1 MALSV
6 RITAC
11 LAASLIAILAAPLFA
26 RPLSKCRLGYQTDYY
41 SIADETVSEDTRK
54 EIRLRVLIDAI
65 DDVDIAFRGR
75 LTKRWYL
82 SDIQETEV
90 PAILE
95 VYEGVTVLKGK
106 MSLAAEDG
114 KAYLIRE
121 RVCDGGCW
129 LNALPE
135 VLEGH
140 GDEPE
145 RVVLAMKNTLANP
158 TEAHD
163 RQSNEVVYSGRIDA
177 LSGPCD
183 PRQINAASA
192 AMLLGSPQEI
202 ERLRLAYPPRSVEDK
217 RRDADFIIRR
227 VMGGR

>member
-6 RITAC
+6 RISAC
-11 LAASLIAILAAPLFA
+11 LAACLIAILAAPLFA
-26 RPLSKCRLGYQTDYY
+26 RPLSKCRLGNQSDYY
-41 SIADETVSEDTRK
+41 SIADETSEDTRK
-54 EIRLRVLIDAI
+54 ELRLRVLIDAI
-65 DDVDIAFRGR
+65 DDADIAFKGR

-90 PAILE
+90 PVILE
-95 VYEGVTVLKGK
+95 VYADVTVLKGK
-106 MSLAAEDG
+106 MPLATDDG

-121 RVCDGGCW
+121 KVCDGGCW

-135 VLEGH
+135 VLEGR

-145 RVVLAMKNTLANP
+145 RVVLALNNTLTNP
-158 TEAHD
+158 SEAHD
-163 RQSNEVVYSGRIDA
+163 RRSNEVVYSGRIDT
-177 LSGPCD
+177 LGGPCD

-192 AMLLGSPQEI
+192 VMLLGSPQEM
-202 ERLRLAYPPRSVEDK
+202 ERLRRAYPPRTVEDK

-227 VMGGR
+227 VIGVR